1 MVVTDLKHIY
11 WRSRRGMLEL
21 ELQLIPFVRD
31 RFSSLTEQEQRC
43 YEQMLDLEDWQ
54 LFDWVQ
60 GRETPADPL
69 VRQVVE
75 KIIATPA
82 APSSVF

>member
-1 MVVTDLKHIY
+1 
-11 WRSRRGMLEL
+11 MLEL
-21 ELQLIPFVRD
+21 ELQLLPFVRD
-31 RFSSLTEQEQRC
+31 RFADLSDAEQRC

-69 VRQVVE
+69 VKKVVD

-82 APSSVF
+82 APTTIF

>member
-1 MVVTDLKHIY
+1 
-11 WRSRRGMLEL
+11 
-21 ELQLIPFVRD
+21 VRD
-31 RFSSLTEQEQRC
+31 HFGSLSEQEQRC

-60 GRETPADPL
+60 GREIPSDPL
-69 VRQVVE
+69 VKQLID

-82 APSSVF
+82 SPSTVF

>member
-1 MVVTDLKHIY
+1 
-11 WRSRRGMLEL
+11 MLEL
-21 ELQLIPFVRD
+21 ELQLLPFVRD
-31 RFSSLTEQEQRC
+31 RFADLSDAEQRC

-60 GRETPADPL
+60 GREIPADTL
-69 VRQVVE
+69 VKKVVD

-82 APSSVF
+82 APTTIF

>member
-1 MVVTDLKHIY
+1 
-11 WRSRRGMLEL
+11 MLEL
-21 ELQLIPFVRD
+21 ELQLLPFVRD
-31 RFSSLTEQEQRC
+31 RFADLSDAEQRC

-60 GRETPADPL
+60 GREIPADPS
-69 VRQVVE
+69 VKKVVD

-82 APSSVF
+82 APTTIF